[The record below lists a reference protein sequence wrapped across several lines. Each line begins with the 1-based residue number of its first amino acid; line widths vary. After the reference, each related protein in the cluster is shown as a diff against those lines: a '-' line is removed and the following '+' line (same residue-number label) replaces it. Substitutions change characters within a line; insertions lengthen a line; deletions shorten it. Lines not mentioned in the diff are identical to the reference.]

1 MKIMSMTGELTIILS
16 LIVSFFIVLV
26 SIPSIVTV
34 AQLKRLYD
42 EPGRRKSHHQA
53 IPNLGGVAIFAGVL
67 IALGLFADFSK
78 AVELRLLI
86 VSMVVIF
93 FIGIKDDIL
102 IIAPDKKL
110 IGEIVASLIIILLG
124 NIRFSSLHG
133 FLGIHEIPYIL
144 SVLLTCF
151 VFIVIINGFNLIDGI
166 DGLASGIG
174 IILSAFFGVWF
185 YLIGNFEYAI
195 LAAAVAGSLV
205 AFFRFNVYGRK
216 NKIFMGDT
224 GSLLLGLFMS
234 FIVVKFNELNAML
247 DSPYVIKAAP
257 AVSFGILIVPLFDT
271 LRVFIIRISRKQ
283 SPFRPDKNH
292 IHHVLLKVGYSHLGA
307 TIRIVAVN
315 ILFIMLSVSL
325 QSLGIFLLMVINLVV
340 ASLFS
345 FLPEFFR
352 RKNKVRQL
360 VPEINTH
367 AHARPA

>member
-1 MKIMSMTGELTIILS
+1 MKIMNMSAELTILLS
-16 LIVSFFIVLV
+16 LTVSFIIVLM

-53 IPNLGGVAIFAGVL
+53 IPNLGGIAIFAGVL
-67 IALGLFADFSK
+67 ISLGLFANFAQAS
-78 AVELRLLI
+78 EMRFLI
-86 VSMVVIF
+86 VAMVVIF

-102 IIAPDKKL
+102 IIAPNKKL
-110 IGEIVASLIIILLG
+110 IGEIVASLIIIMLAD
-124 NIRFSSLHG
+124 IRFTSLHG
-133 FLGIHEIPYIL
+133 FLGIYEIPYIM
-144 SVLLTCF
+144 SVFLTCF

-174 IILSAFFGVWF
+174 IILSAFFGIWF
-185 YLIGNFEYAI
+185 YLVGYNDYAV
-195 LAAAVAGSLV
+195 LSAAVAGSFI

-234 FIVVKFNELNAML
+234 FIVVKFNEINAVIQG
-247 DSPYVIKAAP
+247 PYAIKAAP

-271 LRVFIIRISRKQ
+271 LRVFIIRIMRKQ

-292 IHHVLLKVGYSHLGA
+292 MHHLLLKIGYTHLGA
-307 TIRIVAVN
+307 TLRIVSVN
-315 ILFIMLSVSL
+315 VIFIVLAISF
-325 QSLGIFLLMVINLVV
+325 QSLGILRLMIINLGV
-340 ASLFS
+340 AFVFS
-345 FLPEFFR
+345 YLPEFFR

>member
-1 MKIMSMTGELTIILS
+1 
-16 LIVSFFIVLV
+16 
-26 SIPSIVTV
+26 
-34 AQLKRLYD
+34 
-42 EPGRRKSHHQA
+42 
-53 IPNLGGVAIFAGVL
+53 
-67 IALGLFADFSK
+67 
-78 AVELRLLI
+78 
-86 VSMVVIF
+86 MVVIF

-110 IGEIVASLIIILLG
+110 LGEIIASLIVILLG
-124 NIRFSSLHG
+124 NIRFTSLHG
-133 FLGIHEIPYIL
+133 FLGVHEIPYIA
-144 SVLLTCF
+144 SILLTCF

-174 IILSAFFGVWF
+174 IVLSAFFGVWF
-185 YLIGNFEYAI
+185 YLIGNYEYAV
-195 LAAAVAGSLV
+195 LSAAVAGSLM
-205 AFFRFNVYGRK
+205 AFFRFNVYGKK

-224 GSLLLGLFMS
+224 GSLLVGLFMS
-234 FIVVKFNELNAML
+234 FIVVKFNEINAVL
-247 DSPYVIKAAP
+247 QGPYAIKAAP
-257 AVSFGILIVPLFDT
+257 AVSFGVLIVPLFDT
-271 LRVFIIRISRKQ
+271 LRVFLIRISRKQ

-292 IHHVLLKVGYSHLGA
+292 MHHLLLKIGYSHLGA

-315 ILFIMLSVSL
+315 IIFIALAVSM
-325 QSLGIFLLMVINLVV
+325 QSLGIFTLMIVNLLI

>member
-1 MKIMSMTGELTIILS
+1 MTGELTIILS
-16 LIVSFFIVLV
+16 LAVSFLIVLV

-42 EPGRRKSHHQA
+42 EPGRRKSHYQA
-53 IPNLGGVAIFAGVL
+53 IPNLGGIAIFAGVL
-67 IALGLFADFSK
+67 IALGLFADFSR
-78 AVELRLLI
+78 AMELKLLI

-102 IIAPDKKL
+102 VIAPNKKL
-110 IGEIVASLIIILLG
+110 MGEIVASLVIILLG
-124 NIRFSSLHG
+124 DIRFSSLHG
-133 FLGIHEIPYIL
+133 FLGIHEIPYL
-144 SVLLTCF
+144 VSVALTSF

-174 IILSAFFGVWF
+174 IVLSVFFGVWF
-185 YLIGNFEYAI
+185 YLIGNYDYAI
-195 LAAAVAGSLV
+195 LTAAVAGALI
-205 AFFRFNVYGRK
+205 AFFRFNVYGNK

-234 FIVVKFNELNAML
+234 LIVVKFNEINATIGG
-247 DSPYVIKAAP
+247 PYAIKAAP

-271 LRVFIIRISRKQ
+271 LRVFLIRISRKQ

-292 IHHVLLKVGYSHLGA
+292 MHHLLLKIGYSHLGA

-315 ILFIMLSVSL
+315 ILFIALAISL
-325 QSLGIFLLMVINLVV
+325 QSLGIAVLMMVNLAV

-345 FLPEFFR
+345 YLPEFYR